1 MDEEQATA
9 WLQAAEAILGLV
21 VSLWCLW
28 LMIPEHRRQLGIMR
42 LIMGAQTMT
51 AGLARR
57 TGAASMRAELATGQS
72 SYWAPYAL
80 SLARDGLGRAYDRAR
95 GITS

>member
-1 MDEEQATA
+1 MEEERLAA
-9 WLQAAEAILGLV
+9 VLQAIEAVLGLAL
-21 VSLWCLW
+21 SLWCLW
-28 LMIPEHRRQLGIMR
+28 TMIPEHRRQLARMR

-51 AGLARR
+51 ADFARR

-80 SLARDGLGRAYDRAR
+80 SLTRDWLGEAYERAR
-95 GITS
+95 GITP